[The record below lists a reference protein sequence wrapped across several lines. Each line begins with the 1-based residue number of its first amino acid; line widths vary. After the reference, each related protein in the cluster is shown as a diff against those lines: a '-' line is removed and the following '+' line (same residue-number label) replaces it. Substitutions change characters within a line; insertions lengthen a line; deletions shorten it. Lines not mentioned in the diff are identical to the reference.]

1 MTMTDPIADM
11 FARLRNGLKQGHKH
25 VSVPASTIKKAV
37 LDVLVTEGYLNGYS
51 DAEENGHKQIVVD
64 LKYYQGQPVITN
76 LKRVSTPGLRVY
88 SASEKLPMVANGL
101 GVTIVSTSKGV
112 MSDTKAR
119 ELKVG
124 GEIIAKVS

>member
-1 MTMTDPIADM
+1 MTMTDPISDM
-11 FARLRNGLKQGHKH
+11 FARLRNGLKQGHKS

-37 LDVLVTEGYLNGYS
+37 LDVLISEGYIIGYT
-51 DAEENGHKQIVVD
+51 DAETNGHKSIVVD

-112 MSDTKAR
+112 MSDAKAR

-124 GEIIAKVS
+124 GEIIAQVS

>member
-11 FARLRNGLKQGHKH
+11 FARLRNGLKQGHKQ

-37 LDVLVTEGYLNGYS
+37 LDVLVSEGYLNGYS

-88 SASEKLPMVANGL
+88 SASEKLPLVANGL
-101 GVTIVSTSKGV
+101 GVTIVSTSRGV
-112 MSDTKAR
+112 MSDAKAR

-124 GEIIAKVS
+124 GEIIGQVS